1 MHDDLNTYRRLL
13 RVNKHRLDD
22 ELEVQAEVMDRIS
35 DRIAK
40 LTAVVSEAENHLKVT
55 EARLF
60 REFKDTDDKATDK
73 AAESAVKRHRERV
86 QAFTQVTEA
95 TQELA
100 QWTGLHQAWKARG
113 FSIGSL
119 CNLYVA
125 QYFTKDSHSISTRS
139 DRRRGEDEALRDRPH
154 RPEGARTFIRKG

>member
-1 MHDDLNTYRRLL
+1 MRNDLDTYRQLL

-40 LTAVVSEAENHLKVT
+40 LTALVSEAENHLKVT

-60 REFKDTDDKATDK
+60 REFKDTDDKITDK
-73 AAESAVKRHRERV
+73 AADSAVKRHRERD
-86 QAFTQVTEA
+86 QAFNRATEA

-100 QWTGLHQAWKARG
+100 QWIGLHQAWKARG

-125 QYFTKDSHSISTRS
+125 QYFTKDSHSISARS
-139 DRRRGEDEALRDRPH
+139 DRRRGEEEALRERPA
-154 RPEGARTFIRKG
+154 RSEGARTFIRKG